1 MELQTERLLLR
12 SFTCK
17 DGDVLRKIA
26 QEKNADPA
34 AKWDLPWPSEREG
47 LQGLLDWIVEQETF
61 LAVFP
66 SGDASAAG
74 FVTLNPAGNEREWN
88 LGYFL
93 SPRCRGRGYAKEAC
107 TALLR
112 VAFEKLGADRIVAG
126 TVRENQSSVR
136 LLESLGFREAEISPA
151 VQADSPVEGT
161 ACFYVLDRATR
172 ASSY

>member
-34 AKWDLPWPSEREG
+34 TKWDLPWPSDRDG
-47 LQGLLDWIVEQETF
+47 LKGLLDWIVENETF

-66 SGDASAAG
+66 AGEASVAG
-74 FVTLNPAGNEREWN
+74 FVTMDPTGNEREWN